1 MEFMP
6 GNNVR
11 LKSSL
16 TRMTVEAVDGDDIS
30 CIWLHN
36 GELGRAI
43 LPSIALALAPQ
54 DPREEIRKWLSEEK
68 SD

>member
-6 GNNVR
+6 GDNVR

-16 TRMTVEAVDGDDIS
+16 TRMTVEAVDGDRIS
-30 CIWLHN
+30 CVWLHD

-43 LPSIALALAPQ
+43 LSSIVLVPAPH
-54 DPREEIRKWLSEEK
+54 DPREEIRKWLGEEK